1 MESSHPNV
9 APGVL
14 NNPTRFEG
22 DPASFTDL
30 RLPPIIAT
38 STADIVQDF
47 FEPLLLRSVSYDR
60 GVGFF
65 SVGWLRINAIGL
77 AGLVRNGGKARWV
90 TSPLLSR
97 EEWDALGKGSGGT
110 KKSALEASLNRSL
123 DDLEVSL
130 TTDTLST
137 LAWMVADEILEF
149 RFAIPTDSLDG
160 EFHDKFGIFTD
171 VNGNRVSFNG
181 SYNDS
186 IQGTRN
192 YESIKVFGSWNEPTA
207 PMVDADA
214 RRFERLWNGE
224 EPNLRLYTLPD
235 AIRLRLQRYRIP
247 GRPYAHGTSSLAL
260 PPSTR
265 SPLRPYQEEAVTA
278 WESAGRRGVLD
289 MATGTGK
296 TRVALAAAKRTPQLR
311 GLIVGVPSD
320 ALITQWQHEIQ
331 EEGGFAPSLVI
342 AGGYAAW
349 QDQAFNRLCSTQ
361 DSTMDSGRPIVLIG
375 TYHSLAGE
383 RFQTI
388 LKDAA
393 PHSKSL
399 LFISDE
405 VHRLGAPY
413 FQNAMQDIYGGR
425 LGLTAT
431 LSRPFDV
438 EGTAAIEGYFGG
450 TVYRFPFEKAVGSVL
465 CRYDYY
471 VRCAELSEE
480 EFEEYM
486 ELTKEIAQKAPEKEN
501 SEEYNEGAD
510 TEIDRLLFRRANI
523 LKQCQDKVRVL
534 EEMVRAVPLE
544 RCLIYCADLE
554 QVHSVCTVLQQ
565 EKIRYLPYTSQESPA
580 RREMALRLLGE
591 QRISAVVAIRCLDE
605 GVDVPEVSQAILLAS
620 STSEREFIQRRGR
633 ILRRAPG
640 KERASLVDVL
650 VTPPRRVGA
659 NMPRLLLKELRRAVH
674 LARSAENRH
683 IAENELFTH
692 LKSFGISI
700 DQILRE

>member
-1 MESSHPNV
+1 MESSHPNA
-9 APGVL
+9 APGAL
-14 NNPTRFEG
+14 NNPIRFEG

-65 SVGWLRINAIGL
+65 SAGWLRINAIGL
-77 AGLVRNGGKARWV
+77 AGLVRNGGKARWI

-97 EEWDALGKGSGGT
+97 EEWNALGKGSGGA
-110 KKSALEASLNRSL
+110 KNSALETSLNRSL
-123 DDLEVSL
+123 DDLAVSL

-137 LAWMVADEILEF
+137 LAWMVADDILEF

-171 VNGNRVSFNG
+171 ATGNRVSFNG

-192 YESIKVFGSWNEPTA
+192 YESIKVFCSWNEPTA

-214 RRFERLWNGE
+214 RRFKRLWNGE

-247 GRPYAHGTSSLAL
+247 GRPYAHGTSSLAT
-260 PPSTR
+260 PSSTR
-265 SPLRPYQEEAVTA
+265 LPLRPYQEEAVA
-278 WESAGRRGVLD
+278 VWENAGRRGVLD

-296 TRVALAAAKRTPQLR
+296 TRVALAAAERTPRLR

-320 ALITQWQHEIQ
+320 ALIAQWQHEIQ
-331 EEGGFAPSLVI
+331 EEDRFTPSLAI

-361 DSTMDSGRPIVLIG
+361 DPTIDSSRPIVLIG

-393 PHSKSL
+393 PDAKSL
-399 LFISDE
+399 LFIADE

-413 FQNAMQDIYGGR
+413 FQNAMQDVYGWR

-431 LSRPFDV
+431 LARPFDT
-438 EGTAAIEGYFGG
+438 EGTAAIDGYFGG
-450 TVYRFPFEKAVGSVL
+450 TVYRFPFEKAIGSVL
-465 CRYDYY
+465 CKYDYY

-501 SEEYNEGAD
+501 SEGYDEGAD

-534 EEMVRAVPLE
+534 KETVRAVPLK

-554 QVHSVCTVLQQ
+554 QVNSVCAVLQQ
-565 EKIRYLPYTSQESPA
+565 EQIRYLPYTSQESPA
-580 RREMALRLLGE
+580 SRETALRLLGE

-659 NMPRLLLKELRRAVH
+659 NMPRLILKELRRAVH
-674 LARSAENRH
+674 LAKSAENRH
-683 IAENELFTH
+683 ISENELFTH